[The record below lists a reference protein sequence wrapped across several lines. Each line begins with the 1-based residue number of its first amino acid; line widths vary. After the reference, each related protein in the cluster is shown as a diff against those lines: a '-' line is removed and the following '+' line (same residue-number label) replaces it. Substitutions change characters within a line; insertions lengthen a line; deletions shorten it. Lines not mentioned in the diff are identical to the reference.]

1 MYMGR
6 NITQDYIR
14 RLELG
19 GKIQPKVSLLRML
32 FFGIGNRGFR
42 AVHLYRV
49 GRFFRVRGYNLLAGF
64 VERLIHRLC
73 FCEISTTA
81 DIGPGFCIFHP
92 FGLVVGGEVKA
103 GKNLTLSMDVVL
115 GGNIGK
121 HRPDGSEKPI
131 LGDNINIGAG
141 CKVVGPIKIGDNC
154 LIGANSVVVHDMP
167 SDCII
172 AGVPARVIRRAG
184 KRVMLLEQQGELS
197 KTLSDLVERIE
208 KLEKKLGS
216 EPNK

>member
-1 MYMGR
+1 MGR
-6 NITQDYIR
+6 NIKEDYIR

-19 GKIQPKVSLLRML
+19 GKVQPKASLLRML
-32 FFGIGNRGFR
+32 FYDIGNRGFR
-42 AVHLYRV
+42 AVHLYRI
-49 GRFFRVRGYNLLAGF
+49 GRFFRVRGYNLPAAL

-81 DIGPGFCIFHP
+81 DIGPGFCVFHP

-121 HRPDGSEKPI
+121 HRLDGSEKPI
-131 LGDNINIGAG
+131 LGDDINIAAG

-184 KRVMLLEQQGELS
+184 KRVMLLEQEGELS
-197 KTLSDLVERIE
+197 KTLSALVERIE
-208 KLEKKLGS
+208 KLEKKLDC
-216 EPNK
+216 EPDK